1 MPCLNE
7 LRAGYAPFLLLDA
20 ASIKVQVGSLEGNFQ
35 ADRWATS
42 TADAGVGI
50 FECLAQLPQS
60 PDDYRAFVFCHGP
73 GSILGI
79 RTIAMAIRTWV
90 TLKARPI
97 FCFSSL
103 GLVAEALGQP
113 NRSIIADARRD
124 LWHRHI
130 LGGSLQ
136 RVGLA
141 ELGLAPVMPAGFR
154 YWSALPPNVITTP
167 YHLPDLLK
175 AVDEIELFSATNAPD
190 AFLHEEPDYK
200 TWTPQIHRAP

>member
-1 MPCLNE
+1 MPSLNE
-7 LRAGYAPFLLLDA
+7 LRAGYSPFLLLDA
-20 ASIKVQVGSLEGNFQ
+20 ASMKVQVGSLGGNLQ
-35 ADRWATS
+35 TDRWATS

-50 FECLAQLPQS
+50 FECLAQLPQA

-79 RTIAMAIRTWV
+79 RTVAMALRTWV
-90 TLKARPI
+90 MLKARPV
-97 FCFSSL
+97 FSYGSL

-124 LWHRHI
+124 LWHRYI
-130 LGGSLQ
+130 LGGGLQ

-141 ELGLAPVMPAGFR
+141 ELGPAPVMPAGFR
-154 YWSALPPNVITTP
+154 HWSALPPDATTTP
-167 YHLPDLLK
+167 YHLPDLLA
-175 AVDEIELFSATNAPD
+175 AVDEIELFSPEDAPD

-200 TWTPQIHRAP
+200 TWTPQVHRAP